1 MNILDKIT
9 AADLIAFLLIIGYFV
24 LQWKGVEVMI
34 PQAILIII
42 GFYFGHN
49 TSSTT
54 VLPPQK

>member
-1 MNILDKIT
+1 MTLQKSFT
-9 AADLIAFLLIIGYFV
+9 PADFFAFLLIIGYFV

-54 VLPPQK
+54 VLPPQ

>member
-1 MNILDKIT
+1 MTLQKSFT
-9 AADLIAFLLIIGYFV
+9 PADLFAFLLIIGYFV

-54 VLPPQK
+54 VLPPQ